1 MINCFYIPGPF
12 IGGYLSDKIGRRQTM
27 ALGFALQASLGFVLG
42 GAMNQIQPIFPLF
55 VVMYGIFLTLGEV
68 GPGSTVVIAS
78 SECFPTAIRG
88 QMMGFASAVSKA
100 GAAIGTQ
107 VFTPIS
113 NSAGDQGTFLVGAG
127 FAVVGALIAYFVIP
141 DVGRN
146 LDDEDEN
153 WKRYLEENG
162 WVAEWGDAE
171 TRDPKGVIVDQP
183 SS

>member
-1 MINCFYIPGPF
+1 
-12 IGGYLSDKIGRRQTM
+12 
-27 ALGFALQASLGFVLG
+27 
-42 GAMNQIQPIFPLF
+42 
-55 VVMYGIFLTLGEV
+55 MYGIFLTLGEV
-68 GPGSTVVIAS
+68 GPGSTVVLTS

-127 FAVVGALIAYFVIP
+127 FAVVGACIAYFVIP

-146 LDDEDEN
+146 LEDEDEN
-153 WKRYLEENG
+153 WKKYLEENG
-162 WVAEWGDAE
+162 WAAEWGDAE
-171 TRDPKGVIVDQP
+171 TRDPKSVVID
-183 SS
+183 SRGS